1 MLLTIITIHTA
12 NEKWNFLDAE
22 MKKMYL
28 QGNVKFVI
36 ILSAEMWINFWNGIS
51 TLQITL
57 HSTSILQQW
66 KEECHFLRYDNPK
79 FHWRIVHCSLLCI
92 HKMVWSAHSMSLQL
106 FILNHTNTWSR
117 VFENRIKWNSVQ
129 NNFWHDVI
137 CQEFTWSILLW
148 FWIIGNKYVTL

>member
-1 MLLTIITIHTA
+1 MIMLLTIITIHTA
-12 NEKWNFLDAE
+12 NEKWNFLTQRW
-22 MKKMYL
+22 KKMYV
-28 QGNVKFVI
+28 QGNVNFVI
-36 ILSAEMWINFWNGIS
+36 ILSNINVRK
-51 TLQITL
+51 T
-57 HSTSILQQW
+57 
-66 KEECHFLRYDNPK
+66 CYFLRYDNPK
-79 FHWRIVHCSLLCI
+79 FLWRIVHWSLLCI
-92 HKMVWSAHSMSLQL
+92 HKMVWLAHSMSLQL

>member
-1 MLLTIITIHTA
+1 MIMLLTIITIHTA
-12 NEKWNFLDAE
+12 NEKWNFLTQRW
-22 MKKMYL
+22 KKMYV
-28 QGNVKFVI
+28 QGNVNFVI
-36 ILSAEMWINFWNGIS
+36 ILSNINVRNSLFCI
-51 TLQITL
+51 L
-57 HSTSILQQW
+57 HQYYNNE
-66 KEECHFLRYDNPK
+66 KKNVYFLRYDNPK
-79 FHWRIVHCSLLCI
+79 FLWRIVHCSLLCI

>member
-1 MLLTIITIHTA
+1 MK
-12 NEKWNFLDAE
+12 NETFWTQRW
-22 MKKMYL
+22 KKMYV
-28 QGNVKFVI
+28 QGNDNFVI
-36 ILSAEMWINFWNGIS
+36 ILSNRNVQNDI
-51 TLQITL
+51 
-57 HSTSILQQW
+57 
-66 KEECHFLRYDNPK
+66 
-79 FHWRIVHCSLLCI
+79 HCRLLCI
-92 HKMVWSAHSMSLQL
+92 LHQYCNNEKKSVIFFDMITPNFTDVMYIAVYFASHKMVWFTHSMSLQL

>member
-1 MLLTIITIHTA
+1 MIMLLTIITIHTA
-12 NEKWNFLDAE
+12 NEKWNFLTQRW
-22 MKKMYL
+22 KKMYV
-28 QGNVKFVI
+28 QGLLNLLSSYLIEMLFRTVKVHWR
-36 ILSAEMWINFWNGIS
+36 L
-51 TLQITL
+51 LCTL
-57 HSTSILQQW
+57 HQYCNNEKKSVIFFDMITPNFTDVMYIAVYFAS
-66 KEECHFLRYDNPK
+66 
-79 FHWRIVHCSLLCI
+79 
-92 HKMVWSAHSMSLQL
+92 HKMVWFTHSMSLQL

>member
-1 MLLTIITIHTA
+1 MK
-12 NEKWNFLDAE
+12 NETFWTQRWKN
-22 MKKMYL
+22 MYV

-36 ILSAEMWINFWNGIS
+36 LLSKTNE
-51 TLQITL
+51 T
-57 HSTSILQQW
+57 
-66 KEECHFLRYDNPK
+66 EEVYCR
-79 FHWRIVHCSLLCI
+79 LLCI
-92 HKMVWSAHSMSLQL
+92 LHQYCNNEKKSVIFFDMITPNFTDVMYIAVYFASHKMLWSAHSMSLQL

>member
-1 MLLTIITIHTA
+1 MIMLLTIITIHTA
-12 NEKWNFLDAE
+12 NEKWNFLTQRW
-22 MKKMYL
+22 KKMYV
-28 QGNVKFVI
+28 QGNVNFVI
-36 ILSAEMWINFWNGIS
+36 ILSNINVRNIAVYFAFYTN
-51 TLQITL
+51 ITTMRRRRCYF
-57 HSTSILQQW
+57 H
-66 KEECHFLRYDNPK
+66 RYDNPK
-79 FHWRIVHCSLLCI
+79 FLWRIVHCSLLCI

-117 VFENRIKWNSVQ
+117 VFEIRIKWNSVQ

>member
-1 MLLTIITIHTA
+1 MK
-12 NEKWNFLDAE
+12 NETFWTQRW
-22 MKKMYL
+22 KKMYV
-28 QGNVKFVI
+28 QGNVDFVM
-36 ILSAEMWINFWNGIS
+36 ILSNRNVRNTFK
-51 TLQITL
+51 ITL
-57 HSTSILQQW
+57 HSTLILQQW
-66 KEECHFLRYDNPK
+66 TEECYFLPYDNPK

-92 HKMVWSAHSMSLQL
+92 HKMVCSAHSMSLQL

>member
-1 MLLTIITIHTA
+1 MK
-12 NEKWNFLDAE
+12 NETFWTQRW
-22 MKKMYL
+22 KKKYV
-28 QGNVKFVI
+28 QGNVNFVI
-36 ILSAEMWINFWNGIS
+36 ILSNRR
-51 TLQITL
+51 T
-57 HSTSILQQW
+57 
-66 KEECHFLRYDNPK
+66 EE
-79 FHWRIVHCSLLCI
+79 VHCRLLCI
-92 HKMVWSAHSMSLQL
+92 LHQYCNNEKKSVIFFDMITPNFTDVLYIAVYYASHKMVWFTHSMSLQL